1 MTEGPTTE
9 QPTDAT
15 NAPETTTASQPASK
29 STRFNNGFLQLDY
42 EICSNITLFLKYDII
57 AFVF

>member
-29 STRFNNGFLQLDY
+29 STRFNNGFLQL
-42 EICSNITLFLKYDII
+42 ICSNITLFLKYDII